1 VLLPRTLTASQVVA
15 LAASAES
22 FAADLARPMP
32 RRPSSAARRGT
43 AFHAWVEHRF
53 ESRPLFDPDDLPG
66 AGDDDIPFDDDEL
79 SALREAFAATPY
91 GDRRPY
97 AIEAPFELNVGGRL
111 IRGRIDA
118 VYETEQG
125 FDVVDYK
132 TGLRPRDM
140 AAAAWQ
146 LAVYRLAWA
155 GLAGVPVD
163 TVNAAFLYVRTGDL
177 VRPELLDA
185 EGLERLLTGQP
196 ADTDALDAHHA
207 VEGAVPIEP
216 DPFDPD
222 PLDPDP
228 LGAVPAE
235 QVVAAVAAVVA
246 PAIAGDATTS
256 ARVGAVAASTGK
268 QAKPVDEDQLALDW

>member
-1 VLLPRTLTASQVVA
+1 
-15 LAASAES
+15 
-22 FAADLARPMP
+22 
-32 RRPSSAARRGT
+32 
-43 AFHAWVEHRF
+43 
-53 ESRPLFDPDDLPG
+53 
-66 AGDDDIPFDDDEL
+66 
-79 SALREAFAATPY
+79 LREAFAATPY

-132 TGLRPRDM
+132 TGLKPRDM

-196 ADTDALDAHHA
+196 TDSDALDAHHA
-207 VEGAVPIEP
+207 VEGAVPIE
-216 DPFDPD
+216 PD

-235 QVVAAVAAVVA
+235 QVVAAVVA
-246 PAIAGDATTS
+246 PAVAGDATTS
-256 ARVGAVAASTGK
+256 SRVGAVAASTGK
-268 QAKPVDEDQLALDW
+268 PAKPVDEDQLALDW